1 MPAEAALQL
10 TGRPEA
16 AAGEVFL
23 NGTTEG
29 TSALRIV
36 LRKYFD
42 AMSRELGPMHW
53 WPAKSAFE
61 VIVGAILTQN
71 TAWTNVKLALVNLR
85 REKLLTPRAI
95 ARVPGTRL
103 EKLIR
108 SSGYYRQ
115 KAKKLKAFVAFLA
128 SEYRGSLKRMAAAPT
143 AKLREQ
149 LLAVHGIGPETA
161 DSILLYAA
169 EHPVFVVDAYTKRIL
184 ARHGIVS
191 EGAKYEDVQA
201 IFVKHVPSDA
211 KIFNEYHALIVEV
224 GKRWCGARE
233 ARCEECPLGEFLPGK
248 HVPIHAISA
257 RPAIEV
263 RP

>member
-10 TGRPEA
+10 AGRPEA
-16 AAGEVFL
+16 ADGEVFL
-23 NGTTEG
+23 NGTTED
-29 TSALRIV
+29 TSDLRIV

-53 WPAKSAFE
+53 WPAKSPFE
-61 VIVGAILTQN
+61 VVVGAILTQN
-71 TAWTNVKLALVNLR
+71 TAWANVKLALDNLR
-85 REKLLTPRAI
+85 REKLLTPHAI
-95 ARVPGTRL
+95 ARVPEARL
-103 EKLIR
+103 AKLIR

-115 KAKKLKAFVAFLA
+115 KAKKLKAFVAFLE
-128 SEYRGSLKRMAAAPT
+128 SEYGGSLKRMAAAPS

-149 LLAVHGIGPETA
+149 LLAVYGIGPETA

-169 EHPVFVVDAYTKRIL
+169 EHPVFVVDAYTKRML

-191 EGAKYEDVQA
+191 EGAKYEDVQT
-201 IFVKHVPSDA
+201 IFVTHLPSST
-211 KIFNEYHALIVEV
+211 KMFNEYHALIVEV
-224 GKRWCGARE
+224 GKRWCGSRE

-248 HVPIHAISA
+248 SVPIHGIST
-257 RPAIEV
+257 RPAVEV